1 MYKIEFTKSNQEGTE
16 TIKLV
21 KIKFEDA
28 VKMVMESKIT
38 HGPSCV
44 LILKAKE
51 FLKQNKIKFE
61 DKDVSADDKA
71 RNEMIKK
78 TGQMGVPV
86 IDINGEI
93 IIGFDVERIKEALKL

>member
-1 MYKIEFTKSNQEGTE
+1 MAEVTVYSTKTC
-16 TIKLV
+16 
-21 KIKFEDA
+21 
-28 VKMVMESKIT
+28 
-38 HGPSCV
+38 PWCV
-44 LILKAKE
+44 KAKE

>member
-1 MYKIEFTKSNQEGTE
+1 ME
-16 TIKLV
+16 V
-21 KIKFEDA
+21 KIY
-28 VKMVMESKIT
+28 STQIC
-38 HGPSCV
+38 PWCV
-44 LILKAKE
+44 KAKE